1 MKSQT
6 PDLNLIQM
14 ADSSLRSFFNRNAFL
29 GMWRR
34 NVWKVVTFKLKY
46 SVQDYNA
53 SIINLF
59 KFCCD
64 ISSTWKNKIVSHS
77 YFIVEQVALFSSQY

>member
-1 MKSQT
+1 
-6 PDLNLIQM
+6 M
-14 ADSSLRSFFNRNAFL
+14 ADFSLRSFFTRNAFL
-29 GMWRR
+29 GMWRYK
-34 NVWKVVTFKLKY
+34 VWEVVSLFLKY